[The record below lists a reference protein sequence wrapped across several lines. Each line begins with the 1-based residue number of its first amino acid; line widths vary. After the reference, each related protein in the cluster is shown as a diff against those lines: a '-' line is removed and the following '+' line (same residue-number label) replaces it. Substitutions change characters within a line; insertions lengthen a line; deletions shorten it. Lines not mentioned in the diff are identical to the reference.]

1 MLKKN
6 YIYKIKDLPESL
18 RQFAGL
24 IIITI
29 IVIIGIFA
37 YLIVFIPGYI
47 FIVPDETEKLS
58 DNKTSV
64 QLQADSTAEK
74 SSDQPIVN
82 PGDAPPPK

>member
-1 MLKKN
+1 MR
-6 YIYKIKDLPESL
+6 I
-18 RQFAGL
+18 A
-24 IIITI
+24 I

-47 FIVPDETEKLS
+47 FIVPDETEKLT
-58 DNKTSV
+58 DNNTSV
-64 QLQADSTAEK
+64 RLKADSTAEK

>member
-1 MLKKN
+1 MR
-6 YIYKIKDLPESL
+6 I
-18 RQFAGL
+18 A
-24 IIITI
+24 I

-47 FIVPDETEKLS
+47 FIVPDEEEKLS

-64 QLQADSTAEK
+64 RLKADSVAKK
-74 SSDQPIVN
+74 SSDPPIVN

>member
-1 MLKKN
+1 MR
-6 YIYKIKDLPESL
+6 I
-18 RQFAGL
+18 A
-24 IIITI
+24 I

-47 FIVPDETEKLS
+47 FIIPDQTENLS

-64 QLQADSTAEK
+64 RLKADSSAEK
-74 SSDQPIVN
+74 SSDQPIAN

>member
-1 MLKKN
+1 MR
-6 YIYKIKDLPESL
+6 I
-18 RQFAGL
+18 A
-24 IIITI
+24 I

-47 FIVPDETEKLS
+47 FIVPDEKEKLS

-64 QLQADSTAEK
+64 RLKADSVAEK
-74 SSDQPIVN
+74 SSDQPIAN

>member
-1 MLKKN
+1 MR
-6 YIYKIKDLPESL
+6 I
-18 RQFAGL
+18 A
-24 IIITI
+24 I

-37 YLIVFIPGYI
+37 YLIVSIPGYF
-47 FIVPDETEKLS
+47 FIVPDETEELS

-74 SSDQPIVN
+74 SSKHPIVN

>member
-1 MLKKN
+1 MR
-6 YIYKIKDLPESL
+6 I
-18 RQFAGL
+18 A
-24 IIITI
+24 I

-37 YLIVFIPGYI
+37 YLIVFIPGYL

-64 QLQADSTAEK
+64 QLQADSTTEK
-74 SSDQPIVN
+74 SSQQPIEN

>member
-1 MLKKN
+1 MR
-6 YIYKIKDLPESL
+6 I
-18 RQFAGL
+18 A
-24 IIITI
+24 I

-47 FIVPDETEKLS
+47 FIVPDESEKLS

-64 QLQADSTAEK
+64 QLQADSAAEK
-74 SSDQPIVN
+74 SLEQPIVN

>member
-1 MLKKN
+1 MRIAL
-6 YIYKIKDLPESL
+6 
-18 RQFAGL
+18 
-24 IIITI
+24 

-37 YLIVFIPGYI
+37 YLIVLIPGYF

-64 QLQADSTAEK
+64 KLKVDSTAGK
-74 SSDQPIVN
+74 SSEQPIVN